1 MRKVEED
8 SPHGSP
14 LVLVTDRDMGIVT
27 LWPCLLGTF
36 LYHVTTRGYQRVSF
50 ALEKA
55 ASFQVS
61 FGTEINL
68 EVLSFFLSFPFQR
81 LPLGA

>member
-14 LVLVTDRDMGIVT
+14 LVLVTDWDMGIVT
-27 LWPCLLGTF
+27 LWPCPLGSF
-36 LYHVTTRGYQRVSF
+36 LYHVTTRGYRRVLF
-50 ALEKA
+50 VLEKA

-61 FGTEINL
+61 FWD
-68 EVLSFFLSFPFQR
+68 
-81 LPLGA
+81 